1 MTQKNNI
8 IDDIADWFK
17 SVFDN
22 NDQSQSLALLE
33 KPELGKTQ
41 EDLSTDEPVKAG
53 RFMDMI
59 SYIFKLFD
67 FSGFWSMLSNMFRS
81 NSESVNK
88 ETEAPLASD
97 TLNAGNA
104 DTVYRV
110 TGTIISPKFE
120 NNRNDSSS
128 GLAL

>member
-22 NDQSQSLALLE
+22 NDQSQSLELLE
-33 KPELGKTQ
+33 KPKLEKIQ
-41 EDLSTDEPVKAG
+41 ENLSTDEPVKAG

-97 TLNAGNA
+97 TLNA
-104 DTVYRV
+104 DPVYSV
-110 TGTIISPKFE
+110 TGTIISPEFE
-120 NNRNDSSS
+120 NNLNHSNS
-128 GLAL
+128 GMQL